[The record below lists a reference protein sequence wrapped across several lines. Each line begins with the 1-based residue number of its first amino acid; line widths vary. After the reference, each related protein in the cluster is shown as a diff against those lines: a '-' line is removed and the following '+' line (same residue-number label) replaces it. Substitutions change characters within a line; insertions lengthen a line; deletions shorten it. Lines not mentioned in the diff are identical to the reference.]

1 MSKLSN
7 AEYQLHV
14 SHDSAKS
21 AHGLSTT
28 GTPPPRMLKYMDFGM
43 DELCLI
49 YSGETTLFNDRPSL
63 VTSNYYG
70 AVPPSQDKTN
80 DLGETVI
87 DATSITLRQSVQ
99 NSRLRDY

>member
-49 YSGETTLFNDRPSL
+49 YSGETTLLSDRPSL
-63 VTSNYYG
+63 AQVITMGQFCRAKIKQTTSG
-70 AVPPSQDKTN
+70 K
-80 DLGETVI
+80 L
-87 DATSITLRQSVQ
+87 
-99 NSRLRDY
+99 

>member
-21 AHGLSTT
+21 AHGLSTA

-80 DLGETVI
+80 DFGETVI